1 MFKFTSD
8 SQRLRKINLDSRYR
22 NLQQNPN
29 PYDVIFPLGEDIN
42 NITILRTIDVQVPA
56 TDYNITE
63 YDNKFTVRDNGV
75 DYNVVIP
82 PGDYDSVRLVTVLN
96 QLFADDVTGAGAT
109 NTYSVSIN
117 ADGMLVVEGAGG
129 TLPFRLLYA
138 TGANSDVIM
147 NTNGDTWKV
156 TQFNGSARII
166 MGFNIA
172 DYVSAVD
179 PVTLVHTITSPNKVN
194 LDGQTY
200 VLLALNPVGNES
212 DSMNN
217 VETAN
222 GNVKPVYMKVPL
234 NTPNNAVGYW
244 YNFVQEFQKIHPAIT
259 RIRRIQAR
267 LLRFDGN
274 PYNTRGI
281 DWSMTLELGTL
292 Q

>member
-42 NITILRTIDVQVPA
+42 NITILRTIDVQIPA

-117 ADGMLVVEGAGG
+117 ANGMLVVEGAGG

-138 TGANSDVIM
+138 TGANSDIIM

-200 VLLALNPVGNES
+200 VLLALNPVGKQS

-259 RIRRIQAR
+259 RMRRIQAR